1 MKTGLQAGKR
11 RVSGSQ
17 PANAC
22 HRLAGCSQVA
32 PLIGRLREPRRFLQ
46 VVAGPRQ
53 AAKTKLVKRAM
64 HMAP

>member
-22 HRLAGCSQVA
+22 HRLAGCSHVA
-32 PLIGRLREPRRFLQ
+32 PLIARLREPRRFLQ

-53 AAKTKLVKRAM
+53 AAKTKLVMQAM

>member
-11 RVSGSQ
+11 RVRWSQ

-22 HRLAGCSQVA
+22 HRLAGCSHVA
-32 PLIGRLREPRRFLQ
+32 PLIARLREPRRFLQ
-46 VVAGPRQ
+46 VAAGPRQ
-53 AAKTKLVKRAM
+53 AAKTKLVMQAM